1 MFSRALSLVLTAFLP
16 KKANPHPKAGSLPS
30 LRKVA
35 HAETPTSHMRSG
47 GCRTTTLASSCHSRG
62 MADDRTQ
69 VREGHDRIAKRL
81 FAHADVVAE
90 MLRRFL
96 PQGLLP
102 EFNPATLRRF
112 PEERVDSSLALRRA
126 DVAWEFALR
135 DGARILL
142 LIEAQSAP
150 DAAMASRMAVQCAMA
165 WEDCQ
170 RGGERVPAIIPVVF
184 YTGRRRWHA
193 AQSLREATDCPPGL
207 LAYMPE
213 KCYLLLDAGAL
224 SSSQQSE
231 DGRMSLI
238 VRMASAPGSAE
249 AQVVLAAA
257 RRRWGEADRE
267 FCRDLTLWVYEVLWP
282 TKYKEADRKEVLMN
296 WMEEFPDVVEEIK
309 KDIMELRIEQ
319 GVKQATRTLREEQ
332 RAWLGR
338 QATRRFG
345 RRAGESLG
353 EHLANVNSA
362 ADFEQVS
369 DWIVDSASE
378 DELLSKLPN
387 GRGAH

>member
-1 MFSRALSLVLTAFLP
+1 M
-16 KKANPHPKAGSLPS
+16 
-30 LRKVA
+30 
-35 HAETPTSHMRSG
+35 
-47 GCRTTTLASSCHSRG
+47 
-62 MADDRTQ
+62 
-69 VREGHDRIAKRL
+69 
-81 FAHADVVAE
+81 
-90 MLRRFL
+90 
-96 PQGLLP
+96 QG
-102 EFNPATLRRF
+102 
-112 PEERVDSSLALRRA
+112 
-126 DVAWEFALR
+126 
-135 DGARILL
+135 
-142 LIEAQSAP
+142 
-150 DAAMASRMAVQCAMA
+150 
-165 WEDCQ
+165 
-170 RGGERVPAIIPVVF
+170 
-184 YTGRRRWHA
+184 
-193 AQSLREATDCPPGL
+193 LREAARCPPGL
-207 LAYMPE
+207 LAFMPE

-238 VRMASAPGSAE
+238 VRMANAPGSAE
-249 AQVVLAAA
+249 AKVVLKAA

-309 KDIMELRIEQ
+309 KDIMELRFEQGVVQGIEQ
-319 GVKQATRTLREEQ
+319 GVERGAEQATSTLRQEQ

>member
-1 MFSRALSLVLTAFLP
+1 
-16 KKANPHPKAGSLPS
+16 
-30 LRKVA
+30 
-35 HAETPTSHMRSG
+35 
-47 GCRTTTLASSCHSRG
+47 
-62 MADDRTQ
+62 MADDNTQ

-81 FAHADVVAE
+81 FARADVVAE
-90 MLRRFL
+90 TLRSFL

-102 EFNPATLRRF
+102 GFDAATLRRF
-112 PEERVDSSLALRRA
+112 PAERVDARLSLRRA
-126 DVAWEFALR
+126 DIAWEFALR
-135 DGARILL
+135 DGTRVVL
-142 LIEAQSAP
+142 LIEAQSGP
-150 DAAMASRMAVQCAMA
+150 DVAMASRMVVQCAML

-170 RGGERVPAIIPVVF
+170 RRGDAVPAIIPLVF
-184 YTGRRRWHA
+184 YTGRPRWKA
-193 AQSLREATDCPPGL
+193 AQSLREAAGYPPGL
-207 LAYMPE
+207 LAFMPE

-238 VRMASAPGSAE
+238 VRMAGAPGG
-249 AQVVLAAA
+249 AQAQEVLKAA
-257 RRRWGEADRE
+257 RRRWGEADRV
-267 FCRDLTLWVYEVLWP
+267 FCRDLTLWVYKVLWP

-309 KDIMELRIEQ
+309 RDIMELRFEQGIERGVEQ
-319 GVKQATRTLREEQ
+319 GVEQATSTLREEQ

-353 EHLANVNSA
+353 EHLANVDSTA
-362 ADFEQVS
+362 EFEQVS
-369 DWIVDSASE
+369 DWIVDCASE
-378 DELLSKLPN
+378 DELLAKIPN